1 MADREPANPVGRLS
15 DVNPGTLSSAD
26 HAQHDR
32 WLVVRAAS
40 HDTDLTPAESA
51 SARALLEGCD
61 ECASLAADIT
71 TITQA
76 TAVSLAPAR
85 PRDFRLTPAQ
95 AATSRGGALDR
106 LGRWLASPRASILR
120 PLAGA
125 SLAIGI
131 VLVAVGPSIK
141 GPVQPPVPGPNA
153 GIAAPAESA
162 AAADVAAPLD
172 TATPDPAHIMDMQ
185 LAPQGSGPVN
195 PEVQTGL
202 APDASPGMA
211 GVSAMAASQPP
222 DATQLPDATPPPD
235 ASSVTRMAKSS
246 PGVSPDVTAEVTPD
260 PQVADVQGVAGASP
274 ASGGSGQ
281 DAVAPSSVRS
291 PDDTTKAIVLLG
303 IVLAGTGI
311 LILLLTWLVRR
322 MTRDPLLPR

>member
-1 MADREPANPVGRLS
+1 MADREPTNPVGRLS

-40 HDTDLTPAESA
+40 HDTDLTPAEST
-51 SARALLEGCD
+51 SARVLLEGCD

-85 PRDFRLTPAQ
+85 PRDFQLTPAQ
-95 AATSRGGALDR
+95 AATARGGVLDR

-131 VLVAVGPSIK
+131 VLVAVGPSIQ

-162 AAADVAAPLD
+162 GAADIAAPLD

-222 DATQLPDATPPPD
+222 DATPPPD

-281 DAVAPSSVRS
+281 DAVAASSIRS